1 MAFYY
6 KSTETKIRSEC
17 FPPNFRALIVGASG
31 CGKTT
36 LLMRMLLEPGLLNYN
51 KLYVFAKS
59 LYQPEYQ
66 VLQAGLENNLPKY
79 DVIKLLNSD
88 AILQKN
94 NSAIGEAAEALAE
107 YNQESDIKPL
117 NIECEFHDSPDE
129 IPDPK
134 DLDHP
139 FRNLIVF
146 DDVMTERKQTAAESY
161 YTRSRS
167 VNCDCI
173 YLSQNFTILP
183 LYTIRSNSN
192 FMIFFKASL
201 IVVEQL
207 FRNFASVDMTMK
219 QFKDFCKLAWSWKHG
234 FIVIDLSRDYDTGN
248 KYRSSLQLNNC
259 P

>member
-1 MAFYY
+1 MAYYY
-6 KSTETKIRSEC
+6 KSTETKIHNDC
-17 FPPNFRALIVGASG
+17 FPPNFRSLIVGASG

-51 KLYVFAKS
+51 KLYVFARS

-79 DVIKLLNSD
+79 DIIKLLNSD
-88 AILQKN
+88 SILKKN
-94 NSAIGEAAEALAE
+94 NTEIKEAAEALAE
-107 YNQESDIKPL
+107 YNQENEINPSDI
-117 NIECEFHDSPDE
+117 ESEFHNTSDN
-129 IPDPK
+129 IPDPQ
-134 DLDHP
+134 DLDRSI
-139 FRNLIVF
+139 RNLIVF
-146 DDVMTERKQTAAESY
+146 DDIMTEKKQTSAENY

-167 VNCDCI
+167 ANCDCI

-192 FMIFFKASL
+192 FMIFFKSSA

-207 FRNFASVDMTMK
+207 FRNFASVDMNLK
-219 QFKDFCKLAWSWKHG
+219 QFKDFCKLSWNKKHG
-234 FIVIDLSRDYDTGN
+234 FIVIDLSRDYESNN
-248 KYRSSLQLNNC
+248 KYRSTLELNNC